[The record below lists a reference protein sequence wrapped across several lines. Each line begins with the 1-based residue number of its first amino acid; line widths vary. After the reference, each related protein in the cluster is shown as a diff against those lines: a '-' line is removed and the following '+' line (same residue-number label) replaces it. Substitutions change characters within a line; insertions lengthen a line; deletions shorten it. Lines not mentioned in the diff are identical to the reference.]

1 MRGGAFCENVQQLNA
16 HWSGMEEHGVKRFMV
31 KNVRAACLTTCQK
44 VDVAWAFSKKKK
56 NCKMAGCDG
65 LCCEHGYVS
74 SGFLD

>member
-1 MRGGAFCENVQQLNA
+1 MRGGAFCENVQQPNA

-56 NCKMAGCDG
+56 TVRWLVATDFVVSMAM
-65 LCCEHGYVS
+65 
-74 SGFLD
+74 

>member
-1 MRGGAFCENVQQLNA
+1 MRGGAFCENVQQPNA

-56 NCKMAGCDG
+56 K
-65 LCCEHGYVS
+65 L
-74 SGFLD
+74 